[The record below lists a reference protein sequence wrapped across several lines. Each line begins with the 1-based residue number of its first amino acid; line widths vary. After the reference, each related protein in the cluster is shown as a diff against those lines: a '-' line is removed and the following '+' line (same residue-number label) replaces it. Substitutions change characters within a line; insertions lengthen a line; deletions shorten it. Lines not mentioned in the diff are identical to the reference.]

1 MSHRLGPA
9 LTSGKLRQQK
19 SVKSEVGPA
28 YKGNFRDSCSLA
40 PCPPPQKKKKQQERR
55 RWEEEEGKKP
65 ASSEVAQSTK
75 GTVKRV
81 RYEPQNMQKARWG
94 ASCSSPEWGRQTGW
108 PLERVGQLPYPNW
121 DDPGQCDLV

>member
-9 LTSGKLRQQK
+9 LTSRKLRQQK
-19 SVKSEVGPA
+19 GVKSEVGPA
-28 YKGNFRDSCSLA
+28 YKGNFRDPYPL
-40 PCPPPQKKKKQQERR
+40 PPQKKKKNSRREGDGRR
-55 RWEEEEGKKP
+55 RRERSRP
-65 ASSEVAQSTK
+65 AQVAQSTK

>member
-9 LTSGKLRQQK
+9 LTSGKLRQQRG
-19 SVKSEVGPA
+19 VKSEVGPA
-28 YKGNFRDSCSLA
+28 YKGNFRDSCPLA
-40 PCPPPQKKKKQQERR
+40 PCPPPQKKNSRREGDGRR
-55 RWEEEEGKKP
+55 RRERSRS
-65 ASSEVAQSTK
+65 AQVAQSTK

-94 ASCSSPEWGRQTGW
+94 ASCSSPESGRQTGW